1 MPKQGSRPASW
12 QQLPQHAPTE
22 KKQRFAGAF
31 TGGIPCVL
39 DTFVGL
45 PAALVEPAASAH
57 LRVVEPARTS
67 ARDITLALSTRLC
80 CVTRA
85 APLHVD
91 RSLLLTC
98 KLCSR
103 DTNGHTVYVY
113 MSMGFCS
120 RDCRYGYYLGE
131 VDKRKKRL
139 AVAMMGQRKMSSAV
153 TRTAKSGK
161 QAGEVSCRPTFFT
174 CAETE

>member
-113 MSMGFCS
+113 MYVS
-120 RDCRYGYYLGE
+120 RLSLIELGGMASLHSW
-131 VDKRKKRL
+131 RMHACMHANL
-139 AVAMMGQRKMSSAV
+139 
-153 TRTAKSGK
+153 
-161 QAGEVSCRPTFFT
+161 
-174 CAETE
+174 